1 MNKEEIIKQIK
12 EKAYIS
18 TETFEKRLESC
29 YRLLRSQNREDMWIH
44 PPFEI
49 RDMLRDLFNIY
60 LTVYRSDTPS
70 HNDFAIHVVLYAN
83 DSEDY
88 KLYDEVF
95 YRKRSQASIEK
106 DFYDIKMWIKKNLC
120 YSAEEFGK
128 MQNKQELIR
137 TTALK
142 LLPAY
147 IDKNR
152 AIVDSIDLAIGCATI
167 FLDKTEIKTPK

>member
-18 TETFEKRLESC
+18 AETFEERLESC
-29 YRLLRSQNREDMWIH
+29 YRQLRSQNREDIWIH

-60 LTVYRSDTPS
+60 LTVCRSDTPS
-70 HNDFAIHVVLYAN
+70 HNDFAIHVVLYTN

-120 YSAEEFGK
+120 YSAKEFGE
-128 MQNKQELIR
+128 MQDKQKLIR

-152 AIVDSIDLAIGCATI
+152 TIVESIDLAIGCATI
-167 FLDKTEIKTPK
+167 FLDKTELETPK

>member
-18 TETFEKRLESC
+18 AKTFEERLESC
-29 YRLLRSQNREDMWIH
+29 YRLLRSQDREDMWIH
-44 PPFEI
+44 PPYEI
-49 RDMLRDLFNIY
+49 RDMLRDLFGIY
-60 LTVYRSDTPS
+60 LKVDRSDAPS
-70 HNDFAIHVVLYAN
+70 HNDFGVHIVLSTIG
-83 DSEDY
+83 SEDY

-95 YRKRSQASIEK
+95 YRKRSQASIER

-128 MQNKQELIR
+128 MLYKQGLIR
-137 TTALK
+137 AATLK

-152 AIVDSIDLAIGCATI
+152 TMVESIDLAIGCATI